1 MIQDEANQKNV
12 TRELKLLIEGTRRE
26 DVLEDYKEIK
36 ERLETGGSASDN
48 TAQLMTRYLNPTTI
62 IPLQGI

>member
-1 MIQDEANQKNV
+1 MIQDDANQKNV

-26 DVLEDYKEIK
+26 DVLKDYKEIK

-48 TAQLMTRYLNPTTI
+48 TARLMTHYLNPK
-62 IPLQGI
+62 PH